1 LSASNKLLAAFI
13 GIIITVLI
21 IQRSCISTPPFNDT
35 EVITKIET
43 RFDTIHDSITAYV
56 PKWKTKIVSETDTFI
71 LNSPVDTQA
80 ILKDY
85 FSTYLYVDTIKR
97 DSLFVVLT
105 DNISQNTIK
114 SRKVEYKLIIP
125 TTTITNDIVT
135 LKNKFYVG
143 GGILG
148 NQKEISY
155 IGGELILISKKD
167 QLYGLNLGINGELKP
182 IIGFK
187 TGWKIGK

>member
-1 LSASNKLLAAFI
+1 MSASNKILLIFI
-13 GIIITVLI
+13 GTIITLLTV
-21 IQRSCISTPPFNDT
+21 QRSCTPTSPSDD
-35 EVITKIET
+35 VIITTKTET

-56 PKWKTKIVSETDTFI
+56 PKWKTKIITDTDTLL
-71 LNSPVDTQA
+71 LNVPVDTQA

-85 FSTYLYVDTIKR
+85 FSTYLYVDTIQR
-97 DSLFVVLT
+97 DSLFMILT

-125 TTTITNDIVT
+125 TTTITNDIIT
-135 LKNKFYVG
+135 LKNKFYIG
-143 GGILG
+143 GGVLG
-148 NQKEISY
+148 NKQGINY
-155 IGGELILISKKD
+155 IGGEFTFINKKD

-182 IIGFK
+182 VIGFK

>member
-1 LSASNKLLAAFI
+1 MSASNKILLILI
-13 GIIITVLI
+13 GTIVTLLTV
-21 IQRSCISTPPFNDT
+21 QRSCTPTSPSDD
-35 EVITKIET
+35 VIITTKTET

-56 PKWKTKIVSETDTFI
+56 PKWKTKIITDTDTLL
-71 LNSPVDTQA
+71 LNVPVDTQA

-85 FSTYLYVDTIKR
+85 FSTYLYVDTIQR
-97 DSLFVVLT
+97 DSLFMILT

-125 TTTITNDIVT
+125 TITITNDIIT
-135 LKNKFYVG
+135 LKNKFYIG
-143 GGILG
+143 GGVLG
-148 NQKEISY
+148 NKQGINY
-155 IGGELILISKKD
+155 IGGEFTFINKKD

-182 IIGFK
+182 VIGFK